1 MSELRF
7 TRHAFE
13 RLYERSISPTECAEV
28 ISQGAVIESY
38 PDDSPFPSELRLGVV
53 NGKLLHV
60 VIAKDEDITHVI
72 TAYEPDPAI
81 WEPGF
86 RVRKDKA

>member
-13 RLYERSISPTECAEV
+13 RLYERSVSPTECAEV

-38 PDDSPFPSELRLGVV
+38 PDDSPLPS
-53 NGKLLHV
+53 
-60 VIAKDEDITHVI
+60 A
-72 TAYEPDPAI
+72 
-81 WEPGF
+81 
-86 RVRKDKA
+86 

>member
-13 RLYERSISPTECAEV
+13 RLYERNISPTECADV
-28 ISQGAVIESY
+28 
-38 PDDSPFPSELRLGVV
+38 
-53 NGKLLHV
+53 
-60 VIAKDEDITHVI
+60 THVI

-81 WEPGF
+81 WELGF

>member
-13 RLYERSISPTECAEV
+13 RLYERGISPAECVEV
-28 ISQGAVIESY
+28 ISHGSVIERY
-38 PDDSPFPSELRLGVV
+38 PDDTPFPSELLLGIVHERF
-53 NGKLLHV
+53 LHV
-60 VIAKDEDITHVI
+60 VVATGEDVTHVI
-72 TAYEPDPAI
+72 TAYEPDLAI

-86 RVRKDKA
+86 RVRRDRP

>member
-1 MSELRF
+1 
-7 TRHAFE
+7 
-13 RLYERSISPTECAEV
+13 
-28 ISQGAVIESY
+28 
-38 PDDSPFPSELRLGVV
+38 LGVV
-53 NGKLLHV
+53 NGRLLHI

-86 RVRKDKA
+86 RVRKYKA